1 MNLGGSERCCIMVNT
16 MVLVYF
22 AEEFFGCTVVS
33 MVYRSRELFHELV
46 GNLTAVGVNLP
57 IEGYRLV
64 RVLVSAF
71 TGQVFE

>member
-1 MNLGGSERCCIMVNT
+1 MVYT

-22 AEEFFGCTVVS
+22 AEEFFGCMVMS
-33 MVYRSRELFHELV
+33 MGYRSRELLNELV
-46 GNLTAVGVNLP
+46 GNLTAVRVNLP

-71 TGQVFE
+71 TG